1 MRPRGCCGRWLVTA
15 PGALAVVFVAGAC
28 GRLTGRADGTRPDT
42 IATTAEVA
50 LPGDSELIEGVAAS
64 DPLPPLSVP
73 DLNNVAQPLLPPDDD
88 VTVVNFWASWCS
100 PCLAEIPQL
109 VAFHDRWKSKRMRV
123 VGVAVASGTAVE
135 IREFA
140 AAHRM
145 DYDLLVMD
153 EGAARRY
160 LGALHL
166 PASLPITLVVDRR
179 GVIRRKFFGPHTTP
193 QFTAAAREAL
203 STPE

>member
-1 MRPRGCCGRWLVTA
+1 MQRWRGLWPVTA
-15 PGALAVVFVAGAC
+15 LRALAALLVAGAC
-28 GRLTGRADGTRPDT
+28 GRPTGRANGTLPDT
-42 IATTAEVA
+42 IATTSEVA
-50 LPGDSELIEGVAAS
+50 SLSDSELIEGVAAS
-64 DPLPPLSVP
+64 DPLPPLSLP
-73 DLNNVAQPLLPPDDD
+73 DLNNVPQPLLAPDDD

-109 VAFHDRWKSKRMRV
+109 AAFHDRWKSKRMRV
-123 VGVAVASGTAVE
+123 VGVAVASGTAAE
-135 IREFA
+135 IRQFA
-140 AAHRM
+140 AEHRM
-145 DYDLLVMD
+145 DYDILVMD

-160 LGALHL
+160 LGELRM
-166 PASLPITLVVDRR
+166 PASLPISLVVDRQ